1 MMQTVFIGL
10 GSNLAN
16 PLQQVLQAIE
26 KLKCLPQSTLLAQ
39 SALYLTPPW
48 GIEDQPAF
56 INAVVKLATTLAPHV
71 LLDELLGIEV
81 AQGRVR
87 DVRYGPRTIDCD
99 ILLYGDQMLVSEHL
113 NVPHPYLT
121 ERAFVVVPLYEIAP
135 TLILPC
141 GKPLAD
147 IFIKYQHEK
156 IEKLTSIE
164 VSA

>member
-16 PLQQVLQAIE
+16 PAQQVLQAIQ
-26 KLKCLPQSTLLAQ
+26 KLKCLPKSTLLAQ

-48 GIEDQPAF
+48 GVEDQPAF
-56 INAVVKLATTLAPHV
+56 INAVVKLATLLQPLA
-71 LLDELLGIEV
+71 LLDELLAIEV

-87 DVRYGPRTIDCD
+87 DVRYGPRIIDCD
-99 ILLYGDQMLVSEHL
+99 ILLYAEQQLASERL
-113 NVPHPYLT
+113 NVPHPNLM
-121 ERAFVVVPLYEIAP
+121 ERAFVVVPLFEIAP